1 MAVTVQIEGTQASIK
16 DNKWECKD
24 KFLKDILSVFSI
36 DILVDYSPFP
46 DLAVAKEAVRELGGE
61 IIKITDRPKFMKG
74 RIY

>member
-1 MAVTVQIEGTQASIK
+1 MAVTVQIEGVQASIK
-16 DNKWECKD
+16 DNEWECKD
-24 KFLKDILSVFSI
+24 KFLKDMLSVFSR

-61 IIKITDRPKFMKG
+61 IIKITDRPKFIKD

>member
-1 MAVTVQIEGTQASIK
+1 MAVTIEIEGIQATIK

-24 KFLKDILSVFSI
+24 KFSKSILSAFSR
-36 DILVDYSPFP
+36 DMLYGYSPFP

-61 IIKITDRPKFMKG
+61 IIKITDRPKFIKD